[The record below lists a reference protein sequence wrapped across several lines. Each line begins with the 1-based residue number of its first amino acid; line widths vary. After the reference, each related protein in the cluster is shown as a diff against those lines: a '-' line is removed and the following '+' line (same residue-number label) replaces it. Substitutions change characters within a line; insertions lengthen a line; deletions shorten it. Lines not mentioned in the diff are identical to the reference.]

1 MQRKICVITSSRAD
15 YGLLRLILKGITS
28 DSDLKLQLVATGMH
42 LSSKYGETCQEILT
56 DGFVIDMKI
65 DTLVGDNDARGVS
78 ESIGLG
84 VSKFAAAL
92 EELRPDLVLVLGD
105 RFEIFAA
112 VIAAHVALIPV
123 AHIHGGELTEGA
135 IDDAFRHSITKMSQ
149 LHFVSTQEYA
159 NRVIQ
164 LGEQPGSVFVT
175 GGLGVDAISQLELLS
190 KSELESILNFKFGEK
205 NLLITFHPVTLE
217 LASADK
223 QINELLAALDK
234 LPDINY
240 IFTSPNAD
248 PDSNYISHAIEKFV
262 ATHENSSFYAS
273 LGQLNYFS
281 CIQFVDGVVGNSSSG
296 ILEIPT
302 FRKGTI
308 NIGHR
313 QRGRVQAMSV
323 INCEPIRHNILAA
336 IERLYSVEF
345 TQRLLT
351 FPNPYGRVGASLEI
365 LKEIKFFDV
374 NSTLNKVFYNLDVNH
389 NIRRSRS

>member
-15 YGLLRLILKGITS
+15 YGLLRLILKGIDT
-28 DSDLKLQLVATGMH
+28 DSDLILQLVVTGMH
-42 LSSKYGETCQEILT
+42 LSSKYGDTYQEILT

-65 DTLVGDNDARGVS
+65 DTLVGDNDAKGVS
-78 ESIGLG
+78 ESVGLG
-84 VSKFAAAL
+84 VSKFAVAL

-164 LGEQPGSVFVT
+164 LGEQPGSVFVS
-175 GGLGVDAISQLELLS
+175 GGLGVDAISQLKLLS
-190 KSELESILNFKFGEK
+190 KSELESILNLKFGEK

-217 LASADK
+217 LAAANK
-223 QINELLAALDK
+223 QINELLAALDQ
-234 LPDINY
+234 LSDINY

-248 PDSNYISHAIEKFV
+248 PGSSYISQAIARFV
-262 ATHENSSFYAS
+262 ATHDNSSFFAS

-308 NIGHR
+308 NIGDR
-313 QRGRVQAMSV
+313 QQGRVQAGSV
-323 INCEPIRHNILAA
+323 INCKPDVESILNA
-336 IERLYSVEF
+336 IKVLYSAEF
-345 TQRLLT
+345 MDRLRAS
-351 FPNPYGRVGASLEI
+351 FSPYGAEGASNII
-365 LKEIKFFDV
+365 LRVIKNLTLPIEIKK
-374 NSTLNKVFYNLDVNH
+374 SFYDLAM
-389 NIRRSRS
+389 SEE

>member
-15 YGLLRLILKGITS
+15 YGLLRLILKGITT

-42 LSSKYGETCQEILT
+42 LSLKYGDTCQEILT
-56 DGFVIDMKI
+56 DGFEIDMKI
-65 DTLVGDNDARGVS
+65 HTLVGDNDARGVS

-217 LASADK
+217 LVSADK
-223 QINELLAALDK
+223 QINELLVALDK

-248 PDSNYISHAIEKFV
+248 PGSNYISHAIEKFV

-308 NIGHR
+308 NIGDR
-313 QRGRVQAMSV
+313 QRGRIQSSSV
-323 INCEPIRHNILAA
+323 INCGPDRQEILNA
-336 IERLYSVEF
+336 IETLYSIGF
-345 TQRLLT
+345 SQQLLSIS
-351 FPNPYGRVGASLEI
+351 NPYGHVGASLEI
-365 LKEIKFFDV
+365 LNKIKDFSV
-374 NSTLNKVFYNLDVNH
+374 KTNLSKAFYNLELDH
-389 NIRRSRS
+389 EIGGSI

>member
-15 YGLLRLILKGITS
+15 YGLLRLILKGINT
-28 DSDLKLQLVATGMH
+28 DSDFILQLVATGMH
-42 LSSKYGETCQEILT
+42 LSSKYGDTCQEILT
-56 DGFVIDMKI
+56 DGFVIDIKI
-65 DTLVGDNDARGVS
+65 DTLVGENDARGVS

-248 PDSNYISHAIEKFV
+248 PGSNHIGQAIEKFV
-262 ATHENSSFYAS
+262 ATHENSSFFSS

-308 NIGHR
+308 NIGDR
-313 QRGRVQAMSV
+313 QRGRIQSSSV
-323 INCEPIRHNILAA
+323 INCGPDRQEILNA
-336 IERLYSVEF
+336 IETLYSIGF
-345 TQRLLT
+345 SQQLLSIS
-351 FPNPYGRVGASLEI
+351 NPYGHVGASLKI
-365 LKEIKFFDV
+365 
-374 NSTLNKVFYNLDVNH
+374 LNKIKDFSVKTNLSKAFYNLELDH
-389 NIRRSRS
+389 KIGGSI

>member
-1 MQRKICVITSSRAD
+1 MKRKICVITSSRAD
-15 YGLLRLILKGITS
+15 YGLLRLILKGIDT
-28 DSDLKLQLVATGMH
+28 DNDLTLQLVATGMH
-42 LSSKYGETCQEILT
+42 LSSKYGDACQEIHT

-65 DTLVGDNDARGVS
+65 DILIGENDARGVS

-84 VSKFAAAL
+84 VGKFAAAL
-92 EELRPDLVLVLGD
+92 EKLRPDLVLVLGD

-175 GGLGVDAISQLELLS
+175 GGLGVDAISQLRLLS
-190 KSELESILNFKFGEK
+190 KSELESNLNFKFGKK

-217 LASADK
+217 LAAADK
-223 QINELLAALDK
+223 QINELLTALDL
-234 LPDINY
+234 LPDINC

-248 PDSNYISHAIEKFV
+248 PGSNYISQAIEKFV
-262 ATHENSSFYAS
+262 ATHENSIFFAS

-308 NIGHR
+308 NIGER
-313 QRGRVQAMSV
+313 QRGRIQSSSV
-323 INCEPIRHNILAA
+323 INCGPDRQDILNA
-336 IERLYSVEF
+336 IEALYSIEF
-345 TQRLLT
+345 SQQLLS
-351 FPNPYGRVGASLEI
+351 FSNPYGNVGASLEI
-365 LKEIKFFDV
+365 LNKIKCFNV
-374 NSTLNKVFYNLDVNH
+374 KTPLSKVFYNLELDH
-389 NIRRSRS
+389 KIGGSK

>member
-15 YGLLRLILKGITS
+15 YGLLRLILKGIDT
-28 DSDLKLQLVATGMH
+28 DSDLTLQLVATGMH
-42 LSSKYGETCQEILT
+42 LSSKYGDTCQEILT
-56 DGFVIDMKI
+56 DGFELDMKI
-65 DTLVGDNDARGVS
+65 DTLVGENDTRGVS

-112 VIAAHVALIPV
+112 VIAAHIALIPV

-175 GGLGVDAISQLELLS
+175 GGLGVDAIGQLKLLS
-190 KSELESILNFKFGEK
+190 KSELESILNLKFGEK

-217 LASADK
+217 LAAVDK
-223 QINELLAALDK
+223 QINELLAALDQ

-248 PDSNYISHAIEKFV
+248 PGSNYISHAIEKFV
-262 ATHENSSFYAS
+262 ATHENSSFFAS

-308 NIGHR
+308 NIGDR
-313 QRGRVQAMSV
+313 QQGRIQTSSV
-323 INCEPIRHNILAA
+323 INCKPDFESILNA
-336 IERLYSVEF
+336 IKVLYSAEF
-345 TQRLLT
+345 MDRLGASISANGAEGASNIILRIIKNLT
-351 FPNPYGRVGASLEI
+351 FPI
-365 LKEIKFFDV
+365 EIKKLFHDLAM
-374 NSTLNKVFYNLDVNH
+374 SEK
-389 NIRRSRS
+389 

>member
-15 YGLLRLILKGITS
+15 YGLLRLILKGITT
-28 DSDLKLQLVATGMH
+28 DSDLKLQLVTTGMH
-42 LSSKYGETCQEILT
+42 LSLKYGDTCQEILT
-56 DGFVIDMKI
+56 DGFEIDMKI

-92 EELRPDLVLVLGD
+92 EELQPDLVLVLGD

-135 IDDAFRHSITKMSQ
+135 IDDVFRHSITKMSQ

-248 PDSNYISHAIEKFV
+248 PGSNYISHAIEKFV

-308 NIGHR
+308 NIGDR
-313 QRGRVQAMSV
+313 QQGRVQAKSV
-323 INCEPIRHNILAA
+323 INCEPDVESILNA
-336 IERLYSVEF
+336 IKVLYSAEF
-345 TQRLLT
+345 MDRLGASISPYGAEGASNIILRIIKNLT
-351 FPNPYGRVGASLEI
+351 FPI
-365 LKEIKFFDV
+365 EIKKLFHDLAI
-374 NSTLNKVFYNLDVNH
+374 SEK
-389 NIRRSRS
+389 

>member
-15 YGLLRLILKGITS
+15 YGLLRLILKGIDT
-28 DSDLKLQLVATGMH
+28 DSDLTLQLVATGMH
-42 LSSKYGETCQEILT
+42 LSSKYGNTCQEILT
-56 DGFVIDMKI
+56 DGFEIDMKI
-65 DTLVGDNDARGVS
+65 DTLVGENDARGVS

-84 VSKFAAAL
+84 VSKFSAAL

-112 VIAAHVALIPV
+112 VVAAHVALIPV

-175 GGLGVDAISQLELLS
+175 GGLGIDAISQLKLLS
-190 KSELESILNFKFGEK
+190 KSELEAILGLKFGEK

-217 LASADK
+217 LAVADK
-223 QINELLAALDK
+223 QINELLVALDQ
-234 LPDINY
+234 LPGINY

-248 PDSNYISHAIEKFV
+248 SGSNYIGQAIEKFV
-262 ATHENSSFYAS
+262 ATHENSSFFAS
-273 LGQLNYFS
+273 LGQLNYYS
-281 CIQFVDGVVGNSSSG
+281 CVQFVDGVLGNSSSG
-296 ILEIPT
+296 ILEVPT

-308 NIGHR
+308 NIGDR
-313 QRGRVQAMSV
+313 QQGRVQAESV
-323 INCEPIRHNILAA
+323 INCEPDVESILNA
-336 IERLYSVEF
+336 IKVLYSAEF
-345 TQRLLT
+345 MDRLGASVS
-351 FPNPYGRVGASLEI
+351 PYGDEGASNIILRIIKNLNLPLEI
-365 LKEIKFFDV
+365 KKSFYDLAISKE
-374 NSTLNKVFYNLDVNH
+374 
-389 NIRRSRS
+389 

>member
-15 YGLLRLILKGITS
+15 YGLLRLILKGINT
-28 DSDLKLQLVATGMH
+28 DSDFILQLVATGMH
-42 LSSKYGETCQEILT
+42 LSSKYGDTCQEILT
-56 DGFVIDMKI
+56 DGFVIDIKI
-65 DTLVGDNDARGVS
+65 DTLVGENDARGVS

-205 NLLITFHPVTLE
+205 NLLINFHPVTLE

-248 PDSNYISHAIEKFV
+248 PGSNHIGQAIEKFV
-262 ATHENSSFYAS
+262 ATHENSSFFSS

-308 NIGHR
+308 NIGDR
-313 QRGRVQAMSV
+313 QRGRIQSSSV
-323 INCEPIRHNILAA
+323 INCGPDRQEILNA
-336 IERLYSVEF
+336 IETLYSIGF
-345 TQRLLT
+345 SQQLLSIS
-351 FPNPYGRVGASLEI
+351 NPYGHVGASLKI
-365 LKEIKFFDV
+365 
-374 NSTLNKVFYNLDVNH
+374 LNKIKDFSVKTNLSKAFYNLELDH
-389 NIRRSRS
+389 KIGGSI

>member
-15 YGLLRLILKGITS
+15 YGLLRLILKGITT
-28 DSDLKLQLVATGMH
+28 DSDLKLQLVTTGMH
-42 LSSKYGETCQEILT
+42 LSLKYGDTCQEILT
-56 DGFVIDMKI
+56 DGFEIDMKI

-84 VSKFAAAL
+84 VSKFATAL

-135 IDDAFRHSITKMSQ
+135 IDDVFRHSITKMSQ

-248 PDSNYISHAIEKFV
+248 PGSNYISHAIEKFV

-308 NIGHR
+308 NIGDR
-313 QRGRVQAMSV
+313 QRGRIQSSSV
-323 INCEPIRHNILAA
+323 INCGLDRQEILNA
-336 IERLYSVEF
+336 IETLYSIGF
-345 TQRLLT
+345 SQQLLSIS
-351 FPNPYGRVGASLEI
+351 NPYGHVGASLEI
-365 LKEIKFFDV
+365 LNKIKDFSV
-374 NSTLNKVFYNLDVNH
+374 KTNLSKAFYNLELDH
-389 NIRRSRS
+389 EIGGSI

>member
-1 MQRKICVITSSRAD
+1 MKRKICVITSSRAD
-15 YGLLRLILKGITS
+15 YGLLRLILKGIDT
-28 DSDLKLQLVATGMH
+28 DNDLTLQLVATGMH
-42 LSSKYGETCQEILT
+42 LSSKYGDTCQEIHT

-65 DTLVGDNDARGVS
+65 DILIGENDARGVS

-84 VSKFAAAL
+84 VGKFAAAL
-92 EELRPDLVLVLGD
+92 EELRPDMVLVLGD

-217 LASADK
+217 LVSADK
-223 QINELLAALDK
+223 QINELLVALDK

-248 PDSNYISHAIEKFV
+248 PGSNYISHAIEKFV

-308 NIGHR
+308 NIGDR
-313 QRGRVQAMSV
+313 QRGRIQSSSV
-323 INCEPIRHNILAA
+323 INCGLDRQEILNA
-336 IERLYSVEF
+336 IETLYSIGF
-345 TQRLLT
+345 SQQLLSIS
-351 FPNPYGRVGASLEI
+351 NPYGHVGASLEI
-365 LKEIKFFDV
+365 LNKIKDFSV
-374 NSTLNKVFYNLDVNH
+374 KTNLSKAFYNLELDH
-389 NIRRSRS
+389 EIGGSI

>member
-1 MQRKICVITSSRAD
+1 
-15 YGLLRLILKGITS
+15 
-28 DSDLKLQLVATGMH
+28 MH
-42 LSSKYGETCQEILT
+42 LSSKYGDTCQEILT
-56 DGFVIDMKI
+56 DGFEIDMKI
-65 DTLVGDNDARGVS
+65 DTLVGENNARGVS

-92 EELRPDLVLVLGD
+92 VELRPDLVLVLGD

-175 GGLGVDAISQLELLS
+175 GGLGVDAISQLRLLS
-190 KSELESILNFKFGEK
+190 KSELESNLNFNFGKK

-217 LASADK
+217 LAAADK
-223 QINELLAALDK
+223 QINELLAALDL
-234 LPDINY
+234 LPDINC

-248 PDSNYISHAIEKFV
+248 PGSNYISQAIEKFV
-262 ATHENSSFYAS
+262 ATHENSIFFAS
-273 LGQLNYFS
+273 LGQINYFS
-281 CIQFVDGVVGNSSSG
+281 CIKFVDGVVGNSSSG

-308 NIGHR
+308 NIGER
-313 QRGRVQAMSV
+313 QRGRIQSSSV
-323 INCEPIRHNILAA
+323 INCRPDRQDILNA
-336 IERLYSVEF
+336 IEALYSIEF
-345 TQRLLT
+345 SQQLLS
-351 FPNPYGRVGASLEI
+351 FSNPYGNVGASLEI
-365 LKEIKFFDV
+365 LNKIKRFNV
-374 NSTLNKVFYNLDVNH
+374 KTPLSKVFYNLELDH
-389 NIRRSRS
+389 KIGGSK

>member
-15 YGLLRLILKGITS
+15 YGLLRLILKGIDT
-28 DSDLKLQLVATGMH
+28 DSDLILQLVATGMH
-42 LSSKYGETCQEILT
+42 LSLKYGDTCQEILT

-65 DTLVGDNDARGVS
+65 DTLVGENDARGVS

-84 VSKFAAAL
+84 VSKFAVAL

-205 NLLITFHPVTLE
+205 NLLITLHPVTLE
-217 LASADK
+217 LAAADK
-223 QINELLAALDK
+223 QINELLAALDQ

-248 PDSNYISHAIEKFV
+248 PGSNYISHAIEKFV

-308 NIGHR
+308 NVGDR
-313 QRGRVQAMSV
+313 QQGRVQAKSV
-323 INCEPIRHNILAA
+323 INCEPDVESILNA
-336 IERLYSVEF
+336 I
-345 TQRLLT
+345 
-351 FPNPYGRVGASLEI
+351 
-365 LKEIKFFDV
+365 
-374 NSTLNKVFYNLDVNH
+374 KVL
-389 NIRRSRS
+389 

>member
-15 YGLLRLILKGITS
+15 YGLLRLILKGITT
-28 DSDLKLQLVATGMH
+28 DSDLKLQLVTTGMH
-42 LSSKYGETCQEILT
+42 LSLKYGDSCQEILT
-56 DGFVIDMKI
+56 DGFEIDMKI

-135 IDDAFRHSITKMSQ
+135 IDDAFRHSITKMSH

-205 NLLITFHPVTLE
+205 NLLITLHPVTLE

-248 PDSNYISHAIEKFV
+248 PGSNHIGQAIEKFV
-262 ATHENSSFYAS
+262 ATHENSSFFSS

-308 NIGHR
+308 NIGDR
-313 QRGRVQAMSV
+313 QRGRIQSSSV
-323 INCEPIRHNILAA
+323 INCGLDRQEILNA
-336 IERLYSVEF
+336 IETLYSIGF
-345 TQRLLT
+345 SQQLLSIS
-351 FPNPYGRVGASLEI
+351 NPYGHVGASFKI
-365 LKEIKFFDV
+365 
-374 NSTLNKVFYNLDVNH
+374 LNKIKDFSVKTNLSKAFYNLELDH
-389 NIRRSRS
+389 KIGGSI

>member
-15 YGLLRLILKGITS
+15 YGLLRLILKGIDT
-28 DSDLKLQLVATGMH
+28 DSDLILQLVATGMH
-42 LSSKYGETCQEILT
+42 LSSKYGDTCQEILT

-65 DTLVGDNDARGVS
+65 DTLVGENDARGVS

-217 LASADK
+217 LAAADK
-223 QINELLAALDK
+223 QINELLAALDE
-234 LPDINY
+234 LSDINY

-248 PDSNYISHAIEKFV
+248 PGSNHIGQAIEKFV
-262 ATHENSSFYAS
+262 ATHENSSFFSS

-308 NIGHR
+308 NIGDR
-313 QRGRVQAMSV
+313 QRGRIQSSSV
-323 INCEPIRHNILAA
+323 INCGPDRQEILNA
-336 IERLYSVEF
+336 IETLYSIGF
-345 TQRLLT
+345 SQQLLSIS
-351 FPNPYGRVGASLEI
+351 NPYGHVGASLKI
-365 LKEIKFFDV
+365 
-374 NSTLNKVFYNLDVNH
+374 LNKIKNFSVKTNLSKAFYNLELDH
-389 NIRRSRS
+389 KIGGSI

>member
-15 YGLLRLILKGITS
+15 YGLLRLILKGIDT

-42 LSSKYGETCQEILT
+42 LSLKYGDTCQEILT
-56 DGFVIDMKI
+56 DGFEIDMKI

-84 VSKFAAAL
+84 VSKFATAL

-164 LGEQPGSVFVT
+164 MGEQPGSVFVT

-217 LASADK
+217 LAAADK

-248 PDSNYISHAIEKFV
+248 PGSNYISHAIEKFV

-308 NIGHR
+308 NIGDR
-313 QRGRVQAMSV
+313 QQGRVQAGSV
-323 INCEPIRHNILAA
+323 INCKPDVESILNA
-336 IERLYSVEF
+336 IKVLYSAEF
-345 TQRLLT
+345 MDRLRAS
-351 FPNPYGRVGASLEI
+351 FSPYGVEGASNII
-365 LKEIKFFDV
+365 LRIIKNLTTPIEIKK
-374 NSTLNKVFYNLDVNH
+374 SFYDL
-389 NIRRSRS
+389 SMSEE

>member
-15 YGLLRLILKGITS
+15 YGLLRLILKGIDT
-28 DSDLKLQLVATGMH
+28 DSDLTLQLVATGMH
-42 LSSKYGETCQEILT
+42 LSSKYGNTCQEILT
-56 DGFVIDMKI
+56 DGFEIDMKI
-65 DTLVGDNDARGVS
+65 DTLVGENDARGVS

-84 VSKFAAAL
+84 VSKFSAAL

-112 VIAAHVALIPV
+112 VVAAHVALIPV

-175 GGLGVDAISQLELLS
+175 GGLGIDAISQLKLLS
-190 KSELESILNFKFGEK
+190 KSELEAILGLKFGEK

-217 LASADK
+217 LAVADK
-223 QINELLAALDK
+223 QINELLVALDQ
-234 LPDINY
+234 LPGINY

-248 PDSNYISHAIEKFV
+248 SGSNYIGQAIEKFV

-308 NIGHR
+308 NIGDR
-313 QRGRVQAMSV
+313 QQGRVQAGSV
-323 INCEPIRHNILAA
+323 INCKPDVESILNA
-336 IERLYSVEF
+336 IKVLYSAEF
-345 TQRLLT
+345 MDRLGASVS
-351 FPNPYGRVGASLEI
+351 PYGDEGASNIILRIIKNLNLPLEI
-365 LKEIKFFDV
+365 KKSFYDLAISKE
-374 NSTLNKVFYNLDVNH
+374 
-389 NIRRSRS
+389 

>member
-15 YGLLRLILKGITS
+15 YGLLRLILKGIDT
-28 DSDLKLQLVATGMH
+28 DSDLILQLVATGMH
-42 LSSKYGETCQEILT
+42 LSSKYGDTCQEILT

-65 DTLVGDNDARGVS
+65 DTLVGENDARGVS

-175 GGLGVDAISQLELLS
+175 GGLGVDAISQLELLN
-190 KSELESILNFKFGEK
+190 KSELESILNLKFSKK

-217 LASADK
+217 LAAADK
-223 QINELLAALDK
+223 QINELLAALDE
-234 LPDINY
+234 LSDINY

-248 PDSNYISHAIEKFV
+248 PGSNHIDQAIEKFV
-262 ATHENSSFYAS
+262 ATHENSSFFSS

-308 NIGHR
+308 NIGDR
-313 QRGRVQAMSV
+313 QRGRIQSSSV
-323 INCEPIRHNILAA
+323 INCGPDRQEILNA
-336 IERLYSVEF
+336 IETLYSIGF
-345 TQRLLT
+345 SQQLLSIS
-351 FPNPYGRVGASLEI
+351 NPYGHVGASLKI
-365 LKEIKFFDV
+365 
-374 NSTLNKVFYNLDVNH
+374 LNKIKDFSVKTNLSKAFYNLELDH
-389 NIRRSRS
+389 KIGGSI

>member
-15 YGLLRLILKGITS
+15 YGLLRLILKGITT
-28 DSDLKLQLVATGMH
+28 DSDLKLQLVTTGMH
-42 LSSKYGETCQEILT
+42 LSLKYGDSCQEILT
-56 DGFVIDMKI
+56 DGFEIDMKI

-135 IDDAFRHSITKMSQ
+135 IDDAFRHSITKMSH

-205 NLLITFHPVTLE
+205 NLLITLHPVTLE

-248 PDSNYISHAIEKFV
+248 PGSNHIGQAIEKFV
-262 ATHENSSFYAS
+262 ATHENSSFFSS

-308 NIGHR
+308 NIGDR
-313 QRGRVQAMSV
+313 QRGRIQSSSV
-323 INCEPIRHNILAA
+323 INCGPDRQEILNA
-336 IERLYSVEF
+336 IETLYSIGF
-345 TQRLLT
+345 SQQLLSIS
-351 FPNPYGRVGASLEI
+351 NPYGHVGASFKI
-365 LKEIKFFDV
+365 
-374 NSTLNKVFYNLDVNH
+374 LNKIKDFSVKTNLSKAFYNLELDH
-389 NIRRSRS
+389 EIGGSI

>member
-1 MQRKICVITSSRAD
+1 MKRKICVITSSRAD
-15 YGLLRLILKGITS
+15 YGLLRLILKGIDT
-28 DSDLKLQLVATGMH
+28 DNDLTLQLVATGMH
-42 LSSKYGETCQEILT
+42 LSSKYGDTCQEILT

-65 DTLVGDNDARGVS
+65 DILIGENDARGVS

-84 VSKFAAAL
+84 VGKFAAAL

-159 NRVIQ
+159 NRVVQ

-175 GGLGVDAISQLELLS
+175 GGLGVDAISQLQLLS
-190 KSELESILNFKFGEK
+190 KSELESNLNFKFGKK

-217 LASADK
+217 LAAADK
-223 QINELLAALDK
+223 QINELLTALDL
-234 LPDINY
+234 LPDINC

-248 PDSNYISHAIEKFV
+248 PGSNYISQAIEKFV
-262 ATHENSSFYAS
+262 ATHENSIFFAS

-308 NIGHR
+308 NIGER
-313 QRGRVQAMSV
+313 QRGRIQSSSV
-323 INCEPIRHNILAA
+323 INCGPDRQDILNA
-336 IERLYSVEF
+336 IEALYSIEF
-345 TQRLLT
+345 SQQLLS
-351 FPNPYGRVGASLEI
+351 FSNPYGNVGASLEI
-365 LKEIKFFDV
+365 LNKIKRFNV
-374 NSTLNKVFYNLDVNH
+374 KTPLSKVFYNLELDYK
-389 NIRRSRS
+389 IGGSK